1 MEDINLKDLQSAGNE
16 IKTEYLIRP
25 EMLLDRLDSIDI
37 RILKKFYM
45 AGPKPHDLSPYVQ
58 ITLTNE
64 LRKSGVIL
72 SVKAVALRVNKLV
85 DLGFVNNS
93 KTTPRVYLPKEELKP
108 FVRKLIATYSANL
121 GFDLI

>member
-1 MEDINLKDLQSAGNE
+1 MEESNLRNLDAVGKELR
-16 IKTEYLIRP
+16 TEYLMRP
-25 EMLLDRLDSIDI
+25 EILLDRLDSIDV

-64 LRKSGVIL
+64 LRKSGVSL
-72 SVKAVALRVNKLV
+72 SVKAVALRLNKLV
-85 DLGFVNNS
+85 DLGLIKQS
-93 KTTPRVYLPKEELKP
+93 QTTPRIYLPKEDIKQ
-108 FVRKLIATYSANL
+108 FARKIIATYSANL